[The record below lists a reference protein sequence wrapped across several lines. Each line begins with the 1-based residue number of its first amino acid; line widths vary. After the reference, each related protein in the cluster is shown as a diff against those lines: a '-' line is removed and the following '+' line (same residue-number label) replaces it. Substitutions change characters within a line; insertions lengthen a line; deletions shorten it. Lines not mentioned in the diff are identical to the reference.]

1 MFISKTTSNT
11 FTAKKLVP
19 KTQYKGP
26 ILKLTAKD
34 NEKIAELLD
43 LRFNYETELDKILKI
58 LSKNTK
64 TITSEWSRLSYVE
77 QHLRGQI
84 DSIDKAIRQIK
95 INRLN
100 QQKTKSKK
108 L

>member
-1 MFISKTTSNT
+1 MFISKITSNT

-19 KTQYKGP
+19 ITQYKGP

-34 NEKIAELLD
+34 NEKIAELLN
-43 LRFNYETELDKILKI
+43 LRFYFETELEAITKR

-64 TITSEWSRLSYVE
+64 TITSEWHRLSCRE
-77 QHLRGQI
+77 QYLRSHI
-84 DSIDKAIRQIK
+84 DSIDKTIRQIK

-100 QQKTKSKK
+100 QQKTKSK
-108 L
+108 